1 MSRNDRRLAK
11 KVGGGSQDSFNEALR
26 LHQSGQFAEAER
38 LYRQILARDPRHAD
52 SLHLLGVLAYQRG
65 EPQSAIDFI
74 GQAIAINDAVP
85 FFHNNRGL
93 ALVALGQIGEA
104 SVHYERALALKAD
117 YVEALSNLG
126 NLRLM
131 QGRAEDAIGL
141 HKRALAHNPDY
152 ADGQMNL
159 GNALREQG
167 KLDEAVTRYERA
179 IALRPDYAEALSNL
193 GNALHD
199 LGKLAEARAS
209 YERALA
215 LRPDFAEALGNLGNV
230 LHETGDLEAAV
241 TRLKRAIA
249 LRPDYAEAQN
259 GLGLVLDK
267 KGEYDKAIACFERA
281 LASQPDD
288 AEILNNLGA
297 TLQNS
302 NRFDDAIARYEDAL
316 SLRPDYAEARKNLG
330 GALHAR
336 AAERSGALLRERLK
350 QASHSGV
357 RGQYESLPFPARD
370 PEGERY
376 VRYITPP
383 DILAKVNQYCFGGTR
398 DFSKGLRVLVAGC
411 GTGDSVMWLG
421 EQLRDTPSE
430 IVALDLSSASIEIAS
445 ARAAVRGLAK
455 VHFVNASLLEAPQL
469 GLGAFDYITC
479 LGVLHHLPDPEA
491 GLRALESVLAPDGG
505 MGLMVYGLPGR
516 AHIYAMQ
523 EVLRSMTAGI
533 DDREQ
538 KLALARSVLAHLP
551 ATNPF
556 RQREGWENIQAGY
569 LKDDTNLWDTLLH
582 EQDRAYT
589 ASGVREFL
597 SSAGLH
603 LQAFGTYKAAPA
615 TCSLQ
620 YDLDLYV
627 GDPAERARLA
637 SLPQAQREDLAEALD
652 GSLAL
657 HTFYATRA
665 PDAALDPTAPEAV
678 LSAMS
683 EFGSHALAQAI
694 TPGASRPIVLRNGRS
709 ITYAP
714 SPQTQRFLAAIDG
727 RHSNAEIAQSLG
739 LSLAEIAAELRIPT
753 ALHWLVARRA
763 EGTAFAPIA
772 MHSKFTL
779 PLRAEEPV
787 LLVEPPAN
795 ARDKADRG
803 TAARRPTR

>member
-1 MSRNDRRLAK
+1 MSRNERRLAK
-11 KVGGGSQDSFNEALR
+11 KAGGGTQDSFTEALR

-38 LYRQILARDPRHAD
+38 LYRQILAHDPRHAD

-65 EPQSAIDFI
+65 QPQSAVDLI
-74 GQAIAINDAVP
+74 GQAIAINNAVP

-93 ALVALGQIGEA
+93 ALAALGQIDEA
-104 SVHYERALALKAD
+104 AAHYERALALKAD

-131 QGRAEDAIGL
+131 QGRGEEAIGL

-152 ADGQMNL
+152 AEGQMNL
-159 GNALREQG
+159 GNALRELG
-167 KLDEAVTRYERA
+167 KPGEAVARYERA
-179 IALRPDYAEALSNL
+179 IALRPDYPEALSNL

-199 LGKLAEARAS
+199 LGKLAEARGS

-215 LRPDFAEALGNLGNV
+215 LRPDFAEARGNLGNV
-230 LHETGDLEAAV
+230 LHEMGELDAAARELE
-241 TRLKRAIA
+241 RAIA

-267 KGEYDKAIACFERA
+267 KGDYAKAIACFERA
-281 LASQPDD
+281 LAAQPGDV
-288 AEILNNLGA
+288 ESLNNLGA

-302 NRFDDAIARYEDAL
+302 GCFDDAIARYEEAL
-316 SLRPDYAEARKNLG
+316 ALRPDYAEARKNLG

-376 VRYITPP
+376 IRYITPP
-383 DILAKVNQYCFGGTR
+383 DILAKINQYCFGGTR

-411 GTGDSVMWLG
+411 GTGDSVMWLS

-430 IVALDLSSASIEIAS
+430 IVALDLSSASIQIAS
-445 ARAAVRGLAK
+445 ARAAMRGAAN
-455 VHFVNASLLEAPQL
+455 VQFVNASLLEAPQR
-469 GLGAFDYITC
+469 GLGSFDYITC

-491 GLRALESVLAPDGG
+491 GLRALEAVLAPDGG
-505 MGLMVYGLPGR
+505 MALMLYGLPGR

-523 EVLRSMTAGI
+523 EVLRGLTAGI

-538 KLALARSVLAHLP
+538 KLALARDILANLP

-556 RQREGWENIQAGY
+556 RLREGWENIQAAY

-597 SSAGLH
+597 GGAGLH
-603 LQAFGTYKAAPA
+603 LQGWGSYKAAPA
-615 TCSLQ
+615 TCALQ
-620 YDLDLYV
+620 YDLDLYIC
-627 GDPAERARLA
+627 DPAERARLA
-637 SLPQAQREDLAEALD
+637 SLSAAQREDMAEALD
-652 GSLAL
+652 GSLTL
-657 HTFYATRA
+657 HTLYATRA
-665 PDAALDPTAPEAV
+665 SNAALDPTAPEAI
-678 LSAMS
+678 LSVMS
-683 EFGSHALAQAI
+683 EFGGRALARAAV
-694 TPGASRPIVLRNGRS
+694 PGVALPIILRNGRS

-714 SPQTQRFLAAIDG
+714 SPQAQRFLAAIDG
-727 RHSNAEIAQSLG
+727 HHSNAEIVQTLG
-739 LSLAEIAAELRIPT
+739 VSLADIAPALRIPA

-763 EGTAFAPIA
+763 EGTAVAPIP
-772 MHSKFTL
+772 MHGKFTL
-779 PLRAEEPV
+779 PLRPEEPV
-787 LLVEPPAN
+787 LLVEAP
-795 ARDKADRG
+795 R
-803 TAARRPTR
+803 

>member
-1 MSRNDRRLAK
+1 MSRNERRLAK
-11 KVGGGSQDSFNEALR
+11 KAGGGTQDNFNEALR

-38 LYRQILARDPRHAD
+38 LYRQIIARDPRHAD

-65 EPQSAIDFI
+65 EPLSAIDLI
-74 GQAIAINDAVP
+74 AQAIAINDAIP

-93 ALVALGQIGEA
+93 ALAALGQIDEA
-104 SVHYERALALKAD
+104 AAHYERALALKAD

-131 QGRAEDAIGL
+131 QGRGEEAIGL

-152 ADGQMNL
+152 AEGQMNL

-167 KLDEAVTRYERA
+167 KPGEAVTRYERA

-199 LGKLAEARAS
+199 LGKHAAARAS

-215 LRPDFAEALGNLGNV
+215 LRPDFAEARTNLGNV
-230 LHETGDLEAAV
+230 LHEMGELDAAIEALE
-241 TRLKRAIA
+241 RASA

-267 KGEYDKAIACFERA
+267 KGDYAKAIACFERA
-281 LASQPDD
+281 LAAQPHDV
-288 AEILNNLGA
+288 AILNNLGA
-297 TLQNS
+297 ALQNS
-302 NRFDDAIARYEDAL
+302 GRFDDAIMRYEQAL
-316 SLRPDYAEARKNLG
+316 ALRPDYSEARKNLG

-336 AAERSGALLRERLK
+336 AAERSGAMLRERLR
-350 QASHSGV
+350 QASHDGV

-370 PEGERY
+370 PEGERNI
-376 VRYITPP
+376 RYITPP
-383 DILAKVNQYCFGGTR
+383 DILAKVNQYCFGGKR
-398 DFSKGLRVLVAGC
+398 DFAKGLRVLVAGC

-430 IVALDLSSASIEIAS
+430 IVALDLSSASLAIAE
-445 ARAAVRGLAK
+445 ARAAVRGLANI
-455 VHFVNASLLEAPQL
+455 HFVNASLLEAAQL
-469 GLGAFDYITC
+469 GLGLFDYITC
-479 LGVLHHLPDPEA
+479 LGVLHHLPDPDA
-491 GLRALESVLAPDGG
+491 GLRALEAVLAPEGG

-523 EVLRSMTAGI
+523 EVLRGVTAGI

-538 KLALARSVLAHLP
+538 KLALARDVLANLP

-556 RQREGWENIQAGY
+556 RLREGWENIHAAY

-597 SSAGLH
+597 SGAGLH
-603 LQAFGTYKAAPA
+603 LQAFVTYKAAPA
-615 TCSLQ
+615 TCALQ
-620 YDLDLYV
+620 YDLDLYIS
-627 GDPAERARLA
+627 DAAERARLA
-637 SLPQAQREDLAEALD
+637 SLPQAQREDMAEALD

-665 PDAALDPTAPEAV
+665 PHAALDPAAPEAV
-678 LSAMS
+678 LGVMS
-683 EFGSHALAQAI
+683 EFGARALAEAGA
-694 TPGASRPIVLRNGRS
+694 PGAALPIVLRNGRS
-709 ITYAP
+709 ITYTP

-727 RHSNAEIAQSLG
+727 QRSNAELTQTLG

-753 ALHWLVARRA
+753 VLHWLVARRA
-763 EGTAFAPIA
+763 EGTAFAPIP
-772 MHSKFTL
+772 MHGKFAL
-779 PLRAEEPV
+779 PLRPEEPV
-787 LLVEPPAN
+787 LLVEAP
-795 ARDKADRG
+795 R
-803 TAARRPTR
+803 

>member
-1 MSRNDRRLAK
+1 MSRNERRLAK
-11 KVGGGSQDSFNEALR
+11 KVGGGAQDGFNEALR

-38 LYRQILARDPRHAD
+38 LYRQILAHDPRHAD

-65 EPQSAIDFI
+65 QHQSAIDLI
-74 GQAIAINDAVP
+74 GQAIAINNAVP

-93 ALVALGQIGEA
+93 AVVALGQIDEA
-104 SVHYERALALKAD
+104 AAHYERALALKAD

-131 QGRAEDAIGL
+131 QGRGEEAIAL

-152 ADGQMNL
+152 AEGQMNL

-167 KLDEAVTRYERA
+167 KPAEAVTRYERA
-179 IALRPDYAEALSNL
+179 LALRPDYPEALSNL
-193 GNALHD
+193 GNAWHD
-199 LGKLAEARAS
+199 LGKLGEARAS

-215 LRPDFAEALGNLGNV
+215 LRPDFAEACGNLGNV
-230 LHETGDLEAAV
+230 LHEAGDLDAAV
-241 TRLKRAIA
+241 TQLERALA

-267 KGEYDKAIACFERA
+267 KGEYDTAIACFERA
-281 LASQPDD
+281 LALQPDD
-288 AEILNNLGA
+288 VEILNNLGVA
-297 TLQNS
+297 LQNS
-302 NRFDDAIARYEDAL
+302 GRFDDAIARYERAL
-316 SLRPDYAEARKNLG
+316 VLRPDYTEARKNLG

-336 AAERSGALLRERLK
+336 AGERSGALLRERMK
-350 QASHSGV
+350 QAAHGGV
-357 RGQYESLPFPARD
+357 RGQYETLPFPARD

-376 VRYITPP
+376 VRYVTPP
-383 DILAKVNQYCFGGTR
+383 DILSKVNQYCFGGRR
-398 DFSKGLRVLVAGC
+398 DFAKGLRVLVAGC

-430 IVALDLSSASIEIAS
+430 IVALDLSTASIEIAA
-445 ARAAVRGLAK
+445 ARAAMRGLENIR
-455 VHFVNASLLEAPQL
+455 FVNASLLEAPQL
-469 GLGAFDYITC
+469 GLGVFDYITC
-479 LGVLHHLPDPEA
+479 LGVLHHLPDPDA
-491 GLRALESVLAPDGG
+491 GLRALEAVLAPDGG

-516 AHIYAMQ
+516 AHIYTMQ
-523 EVLRSMTAGI
+523 ELLRGMTAGI
-533 DDREQ
+533 DDRER
-538 KLALARSVLAHLP
+538 KLALARDVLAHLP

-556 RQREGWENIQAGY
+556 ALREGWENIQASY

-589 ASGVREFL
+589 ASGVRDFL
-597 SSAGLH
+597 SAAGLH

-615 TCSLQ
+615 TCALQ

-627 GDPAERARLA
+627 SDTAQRARLA
-637 SLPQAQREDLAEALD
+637 NLSQPQREDMAEALD

-665 PDAALDPTAPEAV
+665 PSAALDPTGPEAI

-683 EFGSHALAQAI
+683 EFGDRALTRAAI
-694 TPGASRPIVLRNGRS
+694 PGAALPIVLRNGRS

-714 SPQTQRFLAAIDG
+714 SPQAQRFLAAIEG
-727 RHSNAEIAQSLG
+727 QRSNAEIAQALG
-739 LSLAEIAAELRIPT
+739 ISLAEIVPALRIPT

-763 EGTAFAPIA
+763 QGTAFAPLP
-772 MHSKFTL
+772 MHGKFML
-779 PLRAEEPV
+779 PLRPEEPV
-787 LLVEPPAN
+787 LLVEVSN
-795 ARDKADRG
+795 
-803 TAARRPTR
+803 